1 MKNKNPE
8 AGYRNKSVVQNGYK
22 NTLKISGHAM
32 AYLRVGR
39 GEPVLLA
46 HGITTYSFI
55 WRKIIP
61 ILSKDYDVI
70 AIDLLG
76 CGDSDK
82 PLDVSYAI
90 KDHLIGRRTKHFF
103 RKGYR

>member
-1 MKNKNPE
+1 M
-8 AGYRNKSVVQNGYK
+8 
-22 NTLKISGHAM
+22 TLKKEALTISGHSM
-32 AYLRVGR
+32 AYHREGK
-39 GEPVLLA
+39 GEPVLLV

-61 ILSKDYDVI
+61 LLSIAYDVI
-70 AIDLLG
+70 AVDLLG

-90 KDHLIGRRTKHFF
+90 KDHVERLHESTPKCCLT
-103 RKGYR
+103 